1 MLSLA
6 SYYAIVFVIV
16 FLKTNILSDSIY
28 QHTDVLTIYI
38 FLDVY

>member
-6 SYYAIVFVIV
+6 SYYAMLFVIV
-16 FLKTNILSDSIY
+16 FSKTKILSNSIY

-38 FLDVY
+38 F